1 MTKRKVIFG
10 AYDTASSGGWTLN
23 AWSLSPAEYQSDRI
37 TVPGRD
43 GSLDL
48 TAALTGGEPRYN
60 DRTLTVRLESS
71 EGTRLEREETI
82 NSMINQLSGRKMN
95 IVLPD
100 DSTRYIVGRLQVAKE
115 YNDLAHAA
123 VNVTA
128 ICAPYKYKLSQ
139 TVAEYDVTGSL
150 EITLQNDR
158 KPVVPTVTTDA
169 EITVE
174 FGESTIVFPAG
185 TRRAP
190 ALILTE
196 GSNAMTLTGTGHI
209 KFEYQEGAL

>member
-1 MTKRKVIFG
+1 MIVEEVKFGDYNQSKWDLLPVSVYLPSPSPKLYTVDVPGSSKRLDF
-10 AYDTASSGGWTLN
+10 SETLN
-23 AWSLSPAEYQSDRI
+23 GQLQYSNRTIVIVMQCFAEEEDRPAAEEGCKNALHGKTMKITLDADPGYYYLGRISVDWDTSPAID
-37 TVPGRD
+37 
-43 GSLDL
+43 
-48 TAALTGGEPRYN
+48 
-60 DRTLTVRLESS
+60 TLTV
-71 EGTRLEREETI
+71 T
-82 NSMINQLSGRKMN
+82 
-95 IVLPD
+95 VD
-100 DSTRYIVGRLQVAKE
+100 CD
-115 YNDLAHAA
+115 
-123 VNVTA
+123 
-128 ICAPYKYKLSQ
+128 PYKYKLSP

-174 FGESTIVFPAG
+174 FAETTVVFPAG

-196 GSNAMTLTGTGHI
+196 GNNAMTLTGTGHI

>member
-128 ICAPYKYKLSQ
+128 VCDPYKYKLSP

-150 EITLQNDR
+150 EIALQNDR

-174 FGESTIVFPAG
+174 FAETTIVFPAG

-196 GSNAMTLTGTGHI
+196 GNNVMTLTGTGHI
-209 KFEYQEGAL
+209 KFEYQEGTL